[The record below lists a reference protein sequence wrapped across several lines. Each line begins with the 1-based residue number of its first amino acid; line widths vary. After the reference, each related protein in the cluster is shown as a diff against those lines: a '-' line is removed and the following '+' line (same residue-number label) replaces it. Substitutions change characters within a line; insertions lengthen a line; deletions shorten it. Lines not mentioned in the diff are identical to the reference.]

1 MTGTDP
7 TGTDSAATRVE
18 RLLAAVAL
26 LAVAGTVVALVLV
39 QRIGSTYRDGLEV
52 TRDGAEVAAVGTSSA
67 RQLASDVA
75 ELARAASSGLDQ
87 AQRLVELA
95 VESTGDVGVALG
107 TNLAQSVEG
116 TANIANGMA
125 GLIEAI
131 ERLIPGD
138 SQSLAEDLRAL
149 AEGLEPVPEQL
160 RSLGDQLITTS
171 GQLES
176 SAASLQTISDQL
188 AALATSID
196 DAQATLA
203 EVDVLAR
210 DVALRAGKAFDRS
223 ELDLLLLRLLV
234 LVMGIG
240 LAVACIAARQA
251 VRSMVTVRPRAGGGT
266 RTHTPFGTET

>member
-7 TGTDSAATRVE
+7 TVTDPTGADSAVTSRVE

-26 LAVAGTVVALVLV
+26 LAVVGTVVALVLV

-52 TRDGAEVAAVGTSSA
+52 TRDGAEVATVGTSSA

-149 AEGLEPVPEQL
+149 AEGLEPVPDQL
-160 RSLGDQLITTS
+160 RSLGGPGRHSTAP
-171 GQLES
+171 S
-176 SAASLQTISDQL
+176 SISCCCGCWC
-188 AALATSID
+188 S
-196 DAQATLA
+196 
-203 EVDVLAR
+203 
-210 DVALRAGKAFDRS
+210 
-223 ELDLLLLRLLV
+223 
-234 LVMGIG
+234 
-240 LAVACIAARQA
+240 
-251 VRSMVTVRPRAGGGT
+251 
-266 RTHTPFGTET
+266 